1 MKKIFTS
8 CMLLAALIGLPQM
21 MMATKYN
28 SWLFFSEQLVS
39 VNVGRTFNLLPLL
52 RWPDNVGQLRWVSGD
67 ETVVT
72 VDANGVITGVKDN
85 VDSMYT
91 ATIYVYYDE
100 NEYYYASSN
109 SIEVRVYSELTIAD
123 NYNIFQ
129 VSPQNAGN
137 ILGDGSLSY
146 DFATRTLTMNN
157 CQMAKGVFYY
167 PEGDDRDEPITL
179 NLIGT
184 NVLDSNYLNASKM
197 ILTGGGSLYIKG
209 AELAADSIVI
219 DNAQVSVDN
228 TYEFSSNIDYVFEFR
243 KMAIRNNGYFRAQIS
258 GGLGEYD
265 HVGRVLEE
273 LVLGDGIGYL
283 NEAVRWIPDV
293 TQENVYYVWKQRPDL
308 FNGAF
313 FAEARGTY
321 NLLRGLLEIGPLH
334 SDVLIELPTH
344 IPTDIHFDGT
354 TDNDGKAA
362 VSLGDNDIIVEGTD
376 GYVGLNTPVSLSD
389 EQVDSVMANCQ
400 PGDDSFKNL
409 LPGISILLPAGQ
421 GTYGFT
427 YDLTGAYRLRVHE
440 AGVMTPR
447 VDLMSSMGITILSNI
462 VYYNTSPTLVHIY
475 LIADT
480 YAPAPGSRKAKAD
493 VADPALKIY
502 SINVTPQ
509 GSGTGIDEIM
519 APANGASQKVMK
531 DGQLLILRDGKIYD
545 LTGKGL

>member
-28 SWLFFSEQLVS
+28 SWLFFSEQVVS

-52 RWPDNVGQLRWVSGD
+52 RWPDNVGQLRWESGD

-109 SIEVRVYSELTIAD
+109 TIEVRVYNELSVAD
-123 NYNIFQ
+123 DENIIP
-129 VSPQNAGN
+129 VTAQNAGN

-157 CQMAKGVFYY
+157 SQLATGVFYY
-167 PEGDDRDEPITL
+167 PEGNDINEPITL

-184 NVLDSNYLNASKM
+184 NVMDSNYLAINNV
-197 ILTGGGSLYIKG
+197 ILTGGGTLSLKG
-209 AELAADSIVI
+209 GELTADSIVI
-219 DNAQVSVDN
+219 DNARVLVDN
-228 TYEFSSNIDYVFEFR
+228 TYDFSSRTDFVFNVR
-243 KMAIRNNGYFRAQIS
+243 KMTIRNNGYFRAQIS

-265 HVGRVLEE
+265 HVGYVREE
-273 LVLGDGIGYL
+273 LMLGEGIGYL

-321 NLLRGLLEIGPLH
+321 NLLRGLLEIGPIH
-334 SDVLIELPTH
+334 SDELIELPTH

-447 VDLMSSMGITILSNI
+447 VDLMSSMGITTLSNI
-462 VYYNTSPTLVHIY
+462 VYYNTNPTLVHIY

-502 SINVTPQ
+502 SISVTPQ
-509 GSGTGIDEIM
+509 GSGTGIDEIK

-531 DGQLLILRDGKIYD
+531 NGQLLILRDGKIYD